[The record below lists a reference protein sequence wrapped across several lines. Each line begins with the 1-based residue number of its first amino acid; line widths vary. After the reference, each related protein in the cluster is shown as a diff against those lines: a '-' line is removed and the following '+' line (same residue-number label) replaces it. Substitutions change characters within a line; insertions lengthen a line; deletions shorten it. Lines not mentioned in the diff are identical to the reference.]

1 MSDENTQQAP
11 KELRE
16 ALDRANEN
24 LAEQTARADAA
35 ETNFRGLQAS
45 VTFEQAG
52 LSAKHAD
59 LFLKT
64 NPEAEVTADNAK
76 AFADEYGLTVA
87 QAPAEGATESATPD
101 PNSALGAL
109 GAAAGSVE
117 GGATPAAQPK
127 MSGEDFSK
135 LLEENPQE
143 AAKAYTEGRA
153 PRNEDN
159 VQAREL
165 VKKGIIDH

>member
-1 MSDENTQQAP
+1 METVLIVDDEKNY
-11 KELRE
+11 LVVLE
-16 ALDRANEN
+16 AL
-24 LAEQTARADAA
+24 L
-35 ETNFRGLQAS
+35 G
-45 VTFEQAG
+45 
-52 LSAKHAD
+52 
-59 LFLKT
+59 
-64 NPEAEVTADNAK
+64 PEGYEIVTADNAK

-87 QAPAEGATESATPD
+87 QAPAERATESATPD

-117 GGATPAAQPK
+117 GGATQAAQPK